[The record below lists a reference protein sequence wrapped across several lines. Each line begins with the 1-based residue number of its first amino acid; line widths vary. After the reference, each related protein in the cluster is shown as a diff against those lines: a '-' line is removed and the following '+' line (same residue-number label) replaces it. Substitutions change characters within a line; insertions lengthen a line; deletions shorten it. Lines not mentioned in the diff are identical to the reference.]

1 MEDHIFVDHW
11 NWAILKMACQQLQTV
26 FLVAE
31 LCCWIFWIICFRHE
45 SLRIVRVVS
54 QVSFHFW
61 APFSHPGPIIRN
73 CVQNKQTSTLLC
85 RSGLC
90 GRVRRRKSK
99 VKSLQFVSSPKKW
112 RETSCFLQDVFYKQ
126 KGILKT
132 PVASIPKTVDLAF
145 PSLTRGPGK
154 AGKLHGTEASE
165 TRRLSAWESK
175 SSLEVVSCTQRK
187 NPDQRFGWDA
197 IFGVE
202 ISSRK
207 KRDLLFSW
215 PCLKKNSWE
224 YESPSSGATN
234 LAFSCWFIIDPCLF

>member
-1 MEDHIFVDHW
+1 MVHQGGPPLFLGFLGGTIFGIRIHLSYRNQVLGYQSWQRSWCHLRLEWKDAEVARWTTKWDANCHQQWTICDLDGSTWMASQHSQPTPPPRKISGYFWGGDTFGGGVGWLAIISEDRWCFLFRSLKHERMMKNHIFVDHW

-99 VKSLQFVSSPKKW
+99 VKSLQFVSSP
-112 RETSCFLQDVFYKQ
+112 
-126 KGILKT
+126 
-132 PVASIPKTVDLAF
+132 
-145 PSLTRGPGK
+145 
-154 AGKLHGTEASE
+154 
-165 TRRLSAWESK
+165 
-175 SSLEVVSCTQRK
+175 
-187 NPDQRFGWDA
+187 
-197 IFGVE
+197 
-202 ISSRK
+202 
-207 KRDLLFSW
+207 
-215 PCLKKNSWE
+215 
-224 YESPSSGATN
+224 
-234 LAFSCWFIIDPCLF
+234 